1 MPSVPLLPNPH
12 GRPPVL
18 RHYVQSSPH
27 LFDRSSIAKQNLS
40 HRANVICDG
49 SPSRIRMVRRISL
62 GMTTR
67 PRSSIRRTIPVAFI
81 YEIPPVKANFT
92 SVVSAPREMNM
103 HEVPLTIFCRQST
116 ARRIAVI
123 KKTSGRTTGGLA
135 HFVDCAAVYSFS
147 KRAPYDSPK
156 MPKIDRI

>member
-27 LFDRSSIAKQNLS
+27 LFDRSSMAKQNLS

-62 GMTTR
+62 GITTR
-67 PRSSIRRTIPVAFI
+67 PRSSMRRTIPVAFI
-81 YEIPPVKANFT
+81 YKNSLLHIIVRLLFVKS
-92 SVVSAPREMNM
+92 SVLCRRGHFFPQVIGR
-103 HEVPLTIFCRQST
+103 IFALILPELRGALPTGFYFFQSNHPFS
-116 ARRIAVI
+116 VI
-123 KKTSGRTTGGLA
+123 RKEYIWELLFSVCTT
-135 HFVDCAAVYSFS
+135 
-147 KRAPYDSPK
+147 
-156 MPKIDRI
+156 M